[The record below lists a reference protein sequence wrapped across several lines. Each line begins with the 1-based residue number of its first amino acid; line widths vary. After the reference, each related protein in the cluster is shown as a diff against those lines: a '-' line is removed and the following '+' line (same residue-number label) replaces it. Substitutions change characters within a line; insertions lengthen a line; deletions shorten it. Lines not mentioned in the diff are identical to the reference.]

1 MTEKTSWFLK
11 VWDDTRPAITG
22 VGEASPLKGLSPE
35 EGDGFDNQ
43 IRDVAGKLSGSAA
56 PSTPAEA
63 LELAARVA
71 GPVSSIRFAVETA
84 LLDLLHG
91 GVRVIFKDC
100 SFVEGKPVPINGL
113 IWMGGVDYMLQQ
125 VVDKI
130 AEGYRCV
137 KLKVGGLNF
146 ERECDILQYIRRK
159 YFREDITLRLDAN
172 GAFKEEDALFK
183 LGELSKYK
191 IESIEQPLKT
201 GSPYLA
207 ELCSK
212 SPIPIA
218 LDEELIGLHD
228 ASAKEELLDRVH
240 PACIVVKPTL
250 HGGLSGA
257 AEWIRLAQAR
267 KIGWWLT
274 SALESSIGLNAIA
287 QLASTYS
294 PSVPQGLGTGKIFE
308 NNVKSPLSVERG
320 SLFWDPAGSWQ
331 DNPDEEQS

>member
-1 MTEKTSWFLK
+1 
-11 VWDDTRPAITG
+11 
-22 VGEASPLKGLSPE
+22 
-35 EGDGFDNQ
+35 
-43 IRDVAGKLSGSAA
+43 
-56 PSTPAEA
+56 
-63 LELAARVA
+63 
-71 GPVSSIRFAVETA
+71 
-84 LLDLLHG
+84 
-91 GVRVIFKDC
+91 
-100 SFVEGKPVPINGL
+100 
-113 IWMGGVDYMLQQ
+113 MGGVDYMLQQ